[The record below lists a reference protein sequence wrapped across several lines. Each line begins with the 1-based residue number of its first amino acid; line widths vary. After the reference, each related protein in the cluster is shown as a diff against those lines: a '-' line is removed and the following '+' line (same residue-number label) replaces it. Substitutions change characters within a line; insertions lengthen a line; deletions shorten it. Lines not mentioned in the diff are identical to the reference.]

1 MCCRHSA
8 RDRADETANCRAEK
22 ELKQAQE
29 NELNGKGADTVTIR
43 KYDDRLAEINK
54 ELDYI
59 GKSRPQVLYY
69 ERDKEELFDK
79 EPATRSRKKELDAK
93 LVALDERFALKRR
106 SCRFRKRGG
115 RASRA
120 DWQRIALIG
129 GRVE

>member
-1 MCCRHSA
+1 M
-8 RDRADETANCRAEK
+8 
-22 ELKQAQE
+22 KQVQE

-79 EPATRSRKKELDAK
+79 EPATRSRRTSISSGLAK
-93 LVALDERFALKRR
+93 NCTYWRT
-106 SCRFRKRGG
+106 G
-115 RASRA
+115 
-120 DWQRIALIG
+120 
-129 GRVE
+129 